1 MLFDSHC
8 HLNFDAF
15 AGEWR
20 AVIADCQAQDV
31 WLMNVGAQLET
42 SQQAVAITS
51 EYQRGVYASVGL
63 HPIHVEGGAFHPEPF
78 DSDQYRTLIASS
90 PLVAAIGE
98 TGIDFFHDA
107 GNFTK
112 QRAVF
117 IEHINLAKEL
127 GKALIVHSR
136 NSRDGSRNAYQE
148 ILTILKK
155 EQPPRG
161 VIHCFGGTR
170 PEAEAFLALGFY
182 VGFTGIVTFKN
193 ARPLAGVVA
202 ALPLERI
209 VIETDAPYLA
219 PEPHRGE
226 ENTPQYV
233 RFVAQKIADIKG
245 LSFDPVANQTSQNA
259 INLYNLA

>member
-15 AGEWR
+15 ADRWG
-20 AVIADCQAQDV
+20 AVIADCQAQDI
-31 WLMNVGAQLET
+31 WLMNVGAQFET
-42 SQQAVAITS
+42 SQRAAAIALA
-51 EYQRGVYASVGL
+51 YPRGVYASVGL
-63 HPIHVEGGAFHPEPF
+63 HPIHVPGSASHPEPF
-78 DSDQYRTLIASS
+78 DPGPYRALIAAT
-90 PLVAAIGE
+90 PNIRAVGE
-98 TGIDFFHDA
+98 TGIDFFHDT
-107 GNFTK
+107 GNFAK

-127 GKALIVHSR
+127 DRALIVHSR

-148 ILTILKK
+148 ILTILKN
-155 EQPPRG
+155 EQPPRA

-170 PEAEAFLALGFY
+170 SEAEAFLALGLY

-193 ARPLAGVVA
+193 AGPLAEVVA

-219 PEPHRGE
+219 PEPYRGQ
-226 ENTPQYV
+226 ENQPLYV
-233 RFVAQKIADIKG
+233 RFVAQKIADLRG
-245 LSFDPVANQTSQNA
+245 LSFDAVADQTSRNA
-259 INLYNLA
+259 ITLYKLT